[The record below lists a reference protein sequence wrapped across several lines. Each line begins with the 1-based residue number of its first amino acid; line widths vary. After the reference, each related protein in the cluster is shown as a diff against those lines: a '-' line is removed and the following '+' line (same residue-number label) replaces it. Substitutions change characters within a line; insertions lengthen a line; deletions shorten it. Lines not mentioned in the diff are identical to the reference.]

1 MKRIIFLVTVGAVA
15 AFAGWYIWNLSQQAS
30 SVSVSV
36 LLPRET
42 IFLAH
47 MQDFNRTRDQWHQ
60 SDLYQLYSEPAVQD
74 FLRKPLANIPKRDAA
89 SQTLREI
96 EQLDPKNA
104 FFALTS
110 IDNNSPKLVGGFRFR
125 GSIADAERVIG
136 KWRSTFLE
144 KNPGAKREK
153 LQYERHEIE
162 LVTATAFTLA
172 TTYARPWFFAATDLT
187 ELKALLDRA
196 DGRARNPKETL
207 DTDAAY
213 RAATSRRPLNYA
225 VFFYLQPK
233 TFAERLAALRAAV
246 QSAAAANQRT
256 MLEKVRTISG
266 VTRFENGKIH
276 DLLFLGMPKLEQDVP
291 LTRSSLTLGTK
302 ETFFYLSMLL
312 NLGEKVDTLNQAAG
326 IGGAVQKLFQAFSDS
341 GITADDWKAAFGMEL
356 GSLADWPSSAHWP
369 SLLLTLPVKN
379 MTKAGEIVEAA
390 TRADDNAIWTRT
402 EKNGVRYFSMQSPA
416 SFIAVTPTIALSSR
430 ILIAGFNPVSVEEA
444 VKRSEGT
451 SSELADSQTYKAA
464 ERLLSAPTNFFAY
477 VDLAFLY
484 SRLDASLRPMLLM
497 AAAFMPALT
506 SSVDLSK
513 LPSPEVI
520 TKHLSPIVSSQR
532 YDRDGYVAE
541 SVGPVT
547 LDQSVIGL
555 AILSGLGATA
565 RQNAGSGLT
574 GWGSSP
580 AVTPQRALSSSPSP
594 TPSPGGTP

>member
-1 MKRIIFLVTVGAVA
+1 MKRIIFLVTAGAVV
-15 AFAGWYIWNLSQQAS
+15 AFAGWYVWNLSQQAS
-30 SVSVSV
+30 SASVSV

-74 FLRKPLANIPKRDAA
+74 FLRKPLANLPRRDAA
-89 SQTLREI
+89 AQTLREI
-96 EQLDPKNA
+96 EQLDPRNV

-162 LVTATAFTLA
+162 LVTAATFTLA
-172 TTYARPWFFAATDLT
+172 TTYDRPWFFAATDLK
-187 ELKALLDRA
+187 ELKALVDRA

-207 DTDAAY
+207 DNDERY
-213 RAATSRRPLNYA
+213 RAAVSRQPSNYA

-233 TFAERLAALRAAV
+233 TFSERLAALRAAV

-276 DLLFLGMPKLEQDVP
+276 DLLFLGMPKLEQDVT

-312 NLGEKVDTLNQAAG
+312 NLGEKIDTLNQAAG

-341 GITADDWKAAFGMEL
+341 GITTDDWKAAFGMEL

-369 SLLLTLPVKN
+369 SLLLTLPVKDT
-379 MTKAGEIVEAA
+379 TKAGEIVVTV

-464 ERLLSAPTNFFAY
+464 ERLLPAPTNFIAY
-477 VDLAFLY
+477 VDSAFLY

-541 SVGPVT
+541 SVGPIT

-574 GWGSSP
+574 GWGSSSIS
-580 AVTPQRALSSSPSP
+580 TPQPALSSPSP
-594 TPSPGGTP
+594 TPSPGQTP

>member
-30 SVSVSV
+30 SASVSV

>member
-1 MKRIIFLVTVGAVA
+1 MKRIIFLVTAGAVV
-15 AFAGWYIWNLSQQAS
+15 AFAGWYVWNLSQQAS
-30 SVSVSV
+30 SASVSV

-60 SDLYQLYSEPAVQD
+60 SDLYQLYREPAVQD
-74 FLRKPLANIPKRDAA
+74 FLRKPLANLPKRDAT

-110 IDNNSPKLVGGFRFR
+110 IDNNSPKLVGGFHFR

-144 KNPGAKREK
+144 KNPATKHEK
-153 LQYERHEIE
+153 LQYERREIE
-162 LVTATAFTLA
+162 LVTAATFTLA
-172 TTYARPWFFAATDLT
+172 TAYDRPWFFAATDLT

-196 DGRARNPKETL
+196 DGRTRNPKETL
-207 DTDAAY
+207 DTDEAY
-213 RAATSRRPLNYA
+213 RATTSRRPSNYA

-246 QSAAAANQRT
+246 QSPAAAKQRT

-276 DLLFLGMPKLEQDVP
+276 DLLYLGMPKLEQDVT

-312 NLGEKVDTLNQAAG
+312 NLGEKIDTLNQAAG

-341 GITADDWKAAFGMEL
+341 GITTDDWKAAFGVEL

-369 SLLLTLPVKN
+369 SLLLTLPVKD
-379 MTKAGEIVEAA
+379 MSKAGEIVEAA

-416 SFIAVTPTIALSSR
+416 NLIAVTPTIALSNR

-464 ERLLSAPTNFFAY
+464 ERLLQAPTNFFAY
-477 VDLAFLY
+477 VDSAFLY

-541 SVGPVT
+541 SVGPMT

-565 RQNAGSGLT
+565 RQKAGSSLT

-580 AVTPQRALSSSPSP
+580 VGTPQPALSSSPSP